1 MNYDFEG
8 MEEDFDIEEALNK
21 CREEAVAKFVEAC
34 YEALATIIQDD
45 GAIEEEE
52 AEERKEILK
61 AMRRMLALFETMEDY
76 EACQITSLVMENEFF
91 EEDRTPDDEYIKEL
105 DLA

>member
-8 MEEDFDIEEALNK
+8 TEEGFDIEEALNK
-21 CREEAVAKFVEAC
+21 CREEAVGKFIEAC

-45 GAIEEEE
+45 GVIEEEGV
-52 AEERKEILK
+52 EERKEILK
-61 AMRRMLALFETMEDY
+61 AMRRMLALFETLEDY
-76 EACQITSLVMENEFF
+76 ESCQITSLVMENEFF
-91 EEDRTPDDEYIKEL
+91 EEDRTPDYEYIKEL

>member
-8 MEEDFDIEEALNK
+8 TEEFDIEDALNK
-21 CREEAVAKFVEAC
+21 CREEAVAKFIEAC
-34 YEALATIIQDD
+34 YEALGVIIADD
-45 GAIEEEE
+45 GVIEEEDE
-52 AEERKEILK
+52 GERKEILK

-91 EEDRTPDDEYIKEL
+91 EEDRTPDYEYIKDL